1 MCYHAYKFYNTHKAI
16 HIQFF
21 LKNIIIHLKTFLKV
35 SKSKIIKNK
44 SNYKIIV
51 IHAV

>member
-1 MCYHAYKFYNTHKAI
+1 MLTNFTTLTKQYIFS
-16 HIQFF
+16 FF
-21 LKNIIIHLKTFLKV
+21 KKNIIIHLKTFLKV

-44 SNYKIIV
+44 SNSKIIV